1 MDVDLKDRL
10 RTKIEEISPRFGL
23 TELCYPSFTRGYDR
37 RCVLSAAD
45 IVYAISALLE
55 TSPTTAVHFGAEG
68 TWTENRDWRDML
80 ANDVADDAT
89 NEKRRWW
96 VKNFYK
102 AYDALGKQSSEMVL
116 HGIRICMETQQA
128 IARQVFAAISKRL
141 IKKHN
146 NCWIMVIDGGPDL
159 PVFGHQLTLFRMGL
173 FALDILRVRYKIN
186 KSKRVLI
193 FFKTTSARLKPLI
206 VTSLDEVHN
215 VYIFTSMVA
224 APAFG
229 ETRRK

>member
-37 RCVLSAAD
+37 KCVLSAAD
-45 IVYAISALLE
+45 VVYAISALLE

-80 ANDVADDAT
+80 ANDATDDAT

-116 HGIRICMETQQA
+116 HGIRI
-128 IARQVFAAISKRL
+128 
-141 IKKHN
+141 KKHN
-146 NCWIMVIDGGPDL
+146 NCWIMVVDGGPDL

-173 FALDILRVRYKIN
+173 FALDILRVHYKIN

-193 FFKTTSARLKPLI
+193 SF
-206 VTSLDEVHN
+206 
-215 VYIFTSMVA
+215 
-224 APAFG
+224 
-229 ETRRK
+229 